1 MSETQ
6 SPAGF
11 AAQLGTTPRLHCA
24 PADLHVLGVE
34 TAGADARLMHREC
47 TKCISSAKAFP
58 EISLLQKHTKSS
70 PATRKVLL
78 GHPR

>member
-1 MSETQ
+1 
-6 SPAGF
+6 
-11 AAQLGTTPRLHCA
+11 
-24 PADLHVLGVE
+24 LGVE